1 VSWPRSKRCSGARR
15 LIHMESYDGQV
26 YQFHL
31 YRIFV
36 RYMGGIEFCGWY
48 GVGMDRCGIAYLTQE
63 EFSQLDI
70 TALDKILN
78 GIHFHRS
85 RLDGQ
90 EVFAL
95 QARAV
100 ITHGRN
106 RPADPAPRPQPDNNN
121 DRDADGSVD
130 DGCDNNPSEPAD
142 DAEAGAGAGAGAGSD
157 SGSGSGAGGGD
168 PGAARSKRELRDA
181 ERRAARLADYPEIA
195 DALGAG
201 QISTEQADLI
211 SRAKVSTRTKLE
223 LLAAAKHEHADQTAE
238 AVKAA
243 VREADTESADD
254 RYNRQ
259 RGNRRG
265 GCGVNDDG
273 MYWLSLLID
282 PVTGARIKGAYD
294 PRFRTAWAKEK
305 ELDRTTRRVPKQLAG
320 DIIAN
325 MLLGLPAIYDFHPQ
339 AQTDSHHAADAQHA
353 GDASEPGTV
362 PETWAEPAETER
374 SPEPTV
380 PASANS
386 ASSKSRHG
394 HPPTA
399 APDRHP
405 TRRANDGDRGGNLG
419 VRFVEVGKDADGNE
433 TRTDLGTYTPIRP
446 APLHEPRLIEPPP
459 DVTES
464 EAAELDGSDSDR
476 KCRSCRTSG
485 PPPGVSGPAS
495 DRKSDSRSGGSS
507 RANINV
513 VIGLSDLNDLA
524 DRQAVG
530 YTPDGVPIPATLV
543 RTFMC
548 DADISYWIEQADSQ
562 QLTLARTARYAT
574 PIQHQALL
582 VRDGGCVWKH
592 CTMPASACEAHHIT
606 FWEHQ
611 GKTNLEQMCLLC
623 PAHHRKLHA
632 MGHHLRPGTQPR
644 TWKLTRDSDG
654 QTTKTWTNP
663 PHRQKPGHHAA

>member
-1 VSWPRSKRCSGARR
+1 
-15 LIHMESYDGQV
+15 
-26 YQFHL
+26 
-31 YRIFV
+31 
-36 RYMGGIEFCGWY
+36 
-48 GVGMDRCGIAYLTQE
+48 MDRCGIVYLTQE

-100 ITHGRN
+100 VTHGRN

-130 DGCDNNPSEPAD
+130 DGCDSNPAGSAD
-142 DAEAGAGAGAGAGSD
+142 VAGAGSGEAGPGDTGPD
-157 SGSGSGAGGGD
+157 SGNGGGD

-181 ERRAARLADYPEIA
+181 ERRAARLADYPEIG

-211 SRAKVSTRTKLE
+211 SRARVSTRTKLE
-223 LLAAAKHEHADQTAE
+223 LLADAKHEHADQTAE
-238 AVKAA
+238 AVKTA

-282 PVTGARIKGAYD
+282 PITGARIKHAYD
-294 PRFRTAWAKEK
+294 PRFRAAWAKER

-325 MLLGLPAIYDFHPQ
+325 MLLGLPAVFDLHPQ
-339 AQTDSHHAADAQHA
+339 AQTDSHHAADAQAHA
-353 GDASEPGTV
+353 DHTDPQPEPVT
-362 PETWAEPAETER
+362 PETWAEPAEAER
-374 SPEPTV
+374 SAEPATTTDGTAAASDATDT
-380 PASANS
+380 PADSNS
-386 ASSKSRHG
+386 ATVGSDVSAAASCAPEATVATSADSTPSKSRHG
-394 HPPTA
+394 HGPKPP
-399 APDRHP
+399 PHRHP
-405 TRRANDGDRGGNLG
+405 NSRTDNSRGGSLG
-419 VRFVEVGKDADGNE
+419 VRFVEVGTDADGNE

-446 APLHEPRLIEPPP
+446 APLHEPPP

-464 EAAELDGSDSDR
+464 EAAGLGGSDSDR
-476 KCRSCRTSG
+476 QCRSCRTSG

-495 DRKSDSRSGGSS
+495 DRESDSRSGGSS
-507 RANINV
+507 RAGINV
-513 VIGLSDLNDLA
+513 VIGLSDLNDLE

-530 YTPDGVPIPATLV
+530 YTSDGVPIPATLV

-548 DADISYWIEQADSQ
+548 DADISYWIEQADSR
-562 QLTLARTARYAT
+562 QLTLARTVRYAT

-592 CTMPASACEAHHIT
+592 CTMPASACQAHHIT

-611 GKTNLEQMCLLC
+611 GTTDLEQMCLLC

-632 MGHHLRPGTQPR
+632 MGHHIRPGTQPR

-654 QTTKTWTNP
+654 QTSKTWTNP
-663 PHRQKPGHHAA
+663 PHRQKPGTNTKPARPKPHHVA

>member
-1 VSWPRSKRCSGARR
+1 
-15 LIHMESYDGQV
+15 
-26 YQFHL
+26 
-31 YRIFV
+31 
-36 RYMGGIEFCGWY
+36 
-48 GVGMDRCGIAYLTQE
+48 MDRCGIVYLTQE
-63 EFSQLDI
+63 EFSQFDI

-106 RPADPAPRPQPDNNN
+106 KPADPAPRPQPDNNN
-121 DRDADGSVD
+121 NPDSDNLN
-130 DGCDNNPSEPAD
+130 DGCDNNPSDPDAAGPDGASDAD
-142 DAEAGAGAGAGAGSD
+142 GGAGAAGPD
-157 SGSGSGAGGGD
+157 SGNGGDD

-195 DALGAG
+195 DALACG

-211 SRAKVSTRTKLE
+211 SRARVSTRTKLE
-223 LLAAAKHEHADQTAE
+223 LLADAKHEHADQTAE

-282 PVTGARIKGAYD
+282 PVTGARIKHAYD

-325 MLLGLPAIYDFHPQ
+325 MLLGLPAIYDLHPQ
-339 AQTDSHHAADAQHA
+339 AQTDSHHASE
-353 GDASEPGTV
+353 ASESAT
-362 PETWAEPAETER
+362 PETWAEPADVEHSAEPATTSDNPAAASDATDTPAASNTTATSGNTRRSDPAHGSKPPAPPAR
-374 SPEPTV
+374 SPTGR
-380 PASANS
+380 ASDVN
-386 ASSKSRHG
+386 
-394 HPPTA
+394 
-399 APDRHP
+399 
-405 TRRANDGDRGGNLG
+405 RGGNLG

-433 TRTDLGTYTPIRP
+433 TLTDLGTYTPIRP
-446 APLHEPRLIEPPP
+446 APLHEPPLFNHQP

-464 EAAELDGSDSDR
+464 EAAGLDGSDSDR
-476 KCRSCRTSG
+476 QCRSCRTSS
-485 PPPGVSGPAS
+485 PPSGGSDRTS
-495 DRKSDSRSGGSS
+495 DRKSDSRDGGRS
-507 RANINV
+507 RANINI
-513 VIGLSDLNDLA
+513 VIGLSDLNDLN

-530 YTPDGVPIPATLV
+530 YTSDGVPIPATLV

-562 QLTLARTARYAT
+562 QLNLARNVRYAT
-574 PIQHQALL
+574 PVQHQALL
-582 VRDGGCVWKH
+582 VRDGSCVWKH
-592 CTMPASACEAHHIT
+592 CTMPASASEAHHIT

-632 MGHHLRPGTQPR
+632 MGHHIRPGTKQR
-644 TWKLTRDSDG
+644 QWKLTRDSDG

>member
-1 VSWPRSKRCSGARR
+1 MR
-15 LIHMESYDGQV
+15 
-26 YQFHL
+26 
-31 YRIFV
+31 
-36 RYMGGIEFCGWY
+36 
-48 GVGMDRCGIAYLTQE
+48 
-63 EFSQLDI
+63 
-70 TALDKILN
+70 
-78 GIHFHRS
+78 
-85 RLDGQ
+85 
-90 EVFAL
+90 
-95 QARAV
+95 
-100 ITHGRN
+100 
-106 RPADPAPRPQPDNNN
+106 
-121 DRDADGSVD
+121 
-130 DGCDNNPSEPAD
+130 GCDNDPSGSDDAGSGPDSGTEAGAD
-142 DAEAGAGAGAGAGSD
+142 DAGP
-157 SGSGSGAGGGD
+157 SGDD

-181 ERRAARLADYPEIA
+181 ERRAARLADYPEIV
-195 DALGAG
+195 DALASG

-223 LLAAAKHEHADQTAE
+223 LLADAKHEHADQTAE

-254 RYNRQ
+254 RFNRQ

-282 PVTGARIKGAYD
+282 PVTGARVKGAYD
-294 PRFRTAWAKEK
+294 PRFRTAWAKER

-325 MLLGLPAIYDFHPQ
+325 MLLGLPAIFDLHPQ
-339 AQTDSHHAADAQHA
+339 AQTDSHHAADTQAHADADHVADAQ
-353 GDASEPGTV
+353 SEPAT
-362 PETWAEPAETER
+362 PETWAEPAEADRSAEPATTSDGSDTEA
-374 SPEPTV
+374 TV
-380 PASANS
+380 ANSANS
-386 ASSKSRHG
+386 APSKSRHDQA
-394 HPPTA
+394 HSATA
-399 APDRHP
+399 AERHS
-405 TRRANDGDRGGNLG
+405 TSRAGDGRGGSLG

-446 APLHEPRLIEPPP
+446 APLHEPSLFEPTP
-459 DVTES
+459 DGTES
-464 EAAELDGSDSDR
+464 DSTGSDLPDSHR

-485 PPPGVSGPAS
+485 PPQGVSDRAS
-495 DRKSDSRSGGSS
+495 DRKSDSRSGGRS

-543 RTFMC
+543 RTFIC

-562 QLTLARTARYAT
+562 LLNLARTVRYAT
-574 PIQHQALL
+574 PVQHQALL

-606 FWEHQ
+606 FWEHL

>member
-1 VSWPRSKRCSGARR
+1 
-15 LIHMESYDGQV
+15 
-26 YQFHL
+26 
-31 YRIFV
+31 
-36 RYMGGIEFCGWY
+36 
-48 GVGMDRCGIAYLTQE
+48 MDRCGIVYLTQE
-63 EFSQLDI
+63 EFSQFDI

-106 RPADPAPRPQPDNNN
+106 KPADPAPRPQPDNNN
-121 DRDADGSVD
+121 NPDSDNLN
-130 DGCDNNPSEPAD
+130 DGCDNNPSDPDAAGPDGASDAD
-142 DAEAGAGAGAGAGSD
+142 GGAGAAGPD
-157 SGSGSGAGGGD
+157 SGNGGDD

-195 DALGAG
+195 DALACG

-223 LLAAAKHEHADQTAE
+223 LLADAKHEHADQTAE

-259 RGNRRG
+259 RRNRRG

-294 PRFRTAWAKEK
+294 PRFRAAWAKEK
-305 ELDRTTRRVPKQLAG
+305 ELDRTERRVPKQLAG

-325 MLLGLPAIYDFHPQ
+325 MLLGLPAIYDLHPQ
-339 AQTDSHHAADAQHA
+339 AQTDSHHAADTHYA
-353 GDASEPGTV
+353 GEASESAT
-362 PETWAEPAETER
+362 PETWAEPADVDHSAEPATTSDETAAA
-374 SPEPTV
+374 SDANPTAATSNTAAASNTAATAGEGSDTAV
-380 PASANS
+380 AVANSANS
-386 ASSKSRHG
+386 APSKPRHG
-394 HPPTA
+394 HSHTVA
-399 APDRHP
+399 ADRQP
-405 TRRANDGDRGGNLG
+405 ASRASNGSGTNPG

-433 TRTDLGTYTPIRP
+433 TRTDLGSYTPIRP
-446 APLHEPRLIEPPP
+446 APLFKHPAE
-459 DVTES
+459 VTERDGVG
-464 EAAELDGSDSDR
+464 LDRSDSDQQ
-476 KCRSCRTSG
+476 CRSCRTSG
-485 PPPGVSGPAS
+485 PPLPQTDDS
-495 DRKSDSRSGGSS
+495 DRRSESRSRGRS
-507 RANINV
+507 RADISV

-548 DADISYWIEQADSQ
+548 DADISYWVEQADSQ
-562 QLTLARTARYAT
+562 QLTLARTVRYAT
-574 PIQHQALL
+574 PIQRVGLL
-582 VRDGGCVWKH
+582 VRDGCCVWKH
-592 CTMPASACEAHHIT
+592 CTMPASACEAHHII

-611 GKTNLEQMCLLC
+611 GRTDLEQMCLLC

-632 MGHHLRPGTQPR
+632 MGAHIRPRRDTPR
-644 TWKLTRDSDG
+644 AWYLTSDSDG
-654 QTTKTWTNP
+654 QTIKEWTNP